1 MFLLIIFSCGSK
13 QNISSTQQLVPDKAV
28 DNVPKNVPNIEIQEQ
43 HSFKEPVSKYSNK
56 ISDIS
61 KLHCASQHVNRTIR
75 VIETQL
81 PNEERGYNHLLFE
94 HRAGVSMV
102 VDFSVENP
110 NVELVYGDLYQTLS
124 GHSFTRTIF
133 LDSFDV
139 ESQQDGHRIT
149 WKQSLDKY
157 ARPNRII
164 DEKDTYIV
172 GDISIA
178 LEGKDGFYKGTLQ
191 FSDVEEEVSIS
202 CWRDQIQNVYT
213 YKEGKCLNQN
223 QEEGYNPWTLEM
235 VRITKNGECSD
246 LSGMELHDGFL
257 NHQNL
262 DWNVK
267 GSNLEN
273 TDVAFSEMIGIQLQG
288 ASFESMTMGYVTI
301 EGDIDAFTKYPE
313 YCTVNRNK
321 TTIFCRV

>member
-1 MFLLIIFSCGSK
+1 MFFLIIFSCGSK
-13 QNISSTQQLVPDKAV
+13 QNISSTPQNIPNNIPQ
-28 DNVPKNVPNIEIQEQ
+28 NVQNIESQEK
-43 HSFKEPVSKYSNK
+43 KEYEESDATHTKK
-56 ISDIS
+56 ISNVS
-61 KLHCASQHVNRTIR
+61 KLHCASQHVNRKID
-75 VIETQL
+75 VIKAQL
-81 PNEERGYNHLLFE
+81 PNEEHGYNHLLFD
-94 HRAGVSMV
+94 HRAGVYMV

-110 NVELVYGDLYQTLS
+110 NIELVYGDLYQTIS
-124 GHSFTRTIF
+124 GHSFTRTIV

-139 ESQQDGHRIT
+139 ESRQDGERII

-172 GDISIA
+172 GDISIG
-178 LEGKDGFYKGTLQ
+178 LEGKDGFYKGKLQ
-191 FSDVEEEVSIS
+191 FSDVEEEVAIS
-202 CWRDQIQNVYT
+202 CWSDQIQNEYT
-213 YKEGKCLNQN
+213 YKEGTCVNQN
-223 QEEGYNPWTLEM
+223 QEEGFNPWTLEM

-246 LSGMELHDGFL
+246 LSGMELNDGFL

-267 GSNLEN
+267 GANLEN

-321 TTIFCRV
+321 TTIYCRV